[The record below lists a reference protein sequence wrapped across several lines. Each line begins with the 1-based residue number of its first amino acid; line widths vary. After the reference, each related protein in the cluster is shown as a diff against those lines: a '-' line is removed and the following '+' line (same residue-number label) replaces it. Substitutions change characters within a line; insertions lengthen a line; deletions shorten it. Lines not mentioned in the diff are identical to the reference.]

1 MAKFCRNKRVP
12 TFITGKDELSI
23 ADISKLLFESE
34 SFSNKYQINEDYY
47 FGQHKILG
55 RVFEDTSKPNNR
67 ITVNYPKY
75 IVSIRT
81 GYFSSSP
88 ISFDSE
94 DKDYLTETLALLD
107 DNDFK
112 KVFSELDT
120 YSSIYG
126 HAFMVL
132 YLDEDGDIKLV
143 PQKPMDWIYVR
154 DNSLEQK
161 PKFAIRYYAWFDDVE
176 NQQMYDIELYTDK
189 EIINYEGGPYDLREV
204 GRRPHYFG
212 GLPVI
217 EFCENESKKGA
228 FEDVIGLIDSY
239 ELILSDSTNTIE
251 YFSDCYLVL
260 TGCDANEE
268 DIAQMKNNRVIV
280 LPENCEASFLMKNLN
295 ETYNK
300 NTLKSIQEDI
310 FATACCPFL
319 SDSAFGSNSSGVAI
333 EYKLYSMQKSIQNKE
348 NNFRKGFNHMFN
360 LIDNIM
366 SIKDAEHHMSKMIMT
381 FVRSNPINSLSEIAD
396 SISKLRGTVSNATL
410 LSQLDFVT
418 NVELEKERLRNERK
432 EEMELQ
438 LMQMERTSEIAAKNT
453 PETPTDKAVK
463 ENKNKEDNNNYR
475 GN

>member
-1 MAKFCRNKRVP
+1 MKFCRNKRVP
-12 TFITGKDELSI
+12 TFITGKEELST
-23 ADISKLLFESE
+23 ADIVRLLYESE
-34 SFSNKYQINEDYY
+34 AFTNKYQTNEDYY
-47 FGQHKILG
+47 FGQHKILN
-55 RVFEDTSKPNNR
+55 RIFEDTSKPNNR
-67 ITVNYPKY
+67 VVVNYPKY
-75 IVSIRT
+75 ITSIRT

-94 DKDYLTETLALLD
+94 DKVYLEEMLDLLD
-107 DNDFK
+107 KNDFK

-126 HAFMVL
+126 HAFLVM
-132 YLDEDGDIKLV
+132 YLDEEGDIKLV
-143 PQKPMDWIYVR
+143 PQKPMDWIFIR

-161 PKFAIRYYAWFDDVE
+161 PRFAIRYYAWWDDVD
-176 NQQMYDIELYTDK
+176 NQQQYDIELYTKD
-189 EIINYEGGPYDLREV
+189 EIINYEGGPTNLEEV

-212 GLPVI
+212 DLPII
-217 EFCENESKKGA
+217 EFNENESKKGA

-239 ELILSDSTNTIE
+239 ETILSDSTNLIE

-260 TGCDANEE
+260 TGCDADES
-268 DIAQMKNNRVIV
+268 DIAQMKQNRVIV
-280 LPENCEASFLMKNLN
+280 LPENSNATFLMKNLN

-333 EYKLYSMQKSIQNKE
+333 EYKLYSMQKSVQNKE
-348 NNFRKGFNHMFN
+348 NDFRKGFNHMFD

-366 SIKDAEHHMSKMIMT
+366 RIKDREHHLSKMIMT

-418 NVELEKERLRNERK
+418 NVELEKERLRNEK
-432 EEMELQ
+432 EEDMKLQ
-438 LMQMERTSEIAAKNT
+438 IEYNMALMNT
-453 PETPTDKAVK
+453 REPSDEPTNEADKAIK
-463 ENKNKEDNNNYR
+463 ENKAEEDNNNYR
-475 GN
+475 E